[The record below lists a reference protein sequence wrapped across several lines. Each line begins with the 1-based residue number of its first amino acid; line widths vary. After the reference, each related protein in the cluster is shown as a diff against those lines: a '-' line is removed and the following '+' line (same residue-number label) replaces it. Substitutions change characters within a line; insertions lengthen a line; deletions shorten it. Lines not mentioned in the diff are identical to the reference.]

1 MILFI
6 GDIPVAARSYIYLV
20 LAFMM
25 IGFSTSCANRERLSD
40 PSSRSAGNVPPVL
53 LRIDEKAEQIVPAA
67 TEGDWPRVYA
77 YVQDINDAWLG
88 YQDQS
93 IEPEREPLTPPGAL
107 LAQRFGEALYKL
119 KEAAS
124 ERSSSK
130 TAKAANDVSAAAV
143 NMYEYYHPA
152 VPVDL
157 RKLEILERRIL
168 IEASSDSFDSAS
180 TILSNAHAV
189 WLLIQPTLRDRA
201 GDKVVQEIGGEL
213 DRQQT
218 ALTAQDRALLTASVE
233 TTIQMIDD
241 VQTLY

>member
-1 MILFI
+1 MSS
-6 GDIPVAARSYIYLV
+6 RSYYLV
-20 LAFMM
+20 VAFIM
-25 IGFSTSCANRERLSD
+25 IGFLASCANKERVSD
-40 PSSRSAGNVPPVL
+40 PSARPVGSVPPVL

-77 YVQDINDAWLG
+77 YVQDINDAWSG
-88 YQDQS
+88 YLDQS
-93 IEPEREPLTPPGAL
+93 IEPQREPLTPPGAL

-119 KEAAS
+119 KAAAT
-124 ERSSSK
+124 ERNSSK

-152 VPVDL
+152 IPPDL

-168 IEASSDSFDSAS
+168 IDASSDAFDSAS
-180 TILSNAHAV
+180 TTLNDAHTV
-189 WLLIQPTLRDRA
+189 WLLIQPIVRDR
-201 GDKVVQEIGGEL
+201 DKVVQEIGDEL
-213 DRQQT
+213 HKQQA
-218 ALTAQDRALLTASVE
+218 ALAAQDRTLLTASVE